1 MRAVVRRGSRVGN
14 IVPVETWL
22 VEMLRRLRREDAVGS
37 GALCIVIRQ
46 RI

>member
-1 MRAVVRRGSRVGN
+1 MRAVARRRSRVGN
-14 IVPVETWL
+14 IVPVEAL
-22 VEMLRRLRREDAVGS
+22 LIERLRRLRREDVVGS